1 MTNEEKPTLLPLHP
15 KELSDE
21 EFSVYEAEFEKVLSD
36 PFCRNIA
43 LSGPYGAGK
52 SSVMEK
58 VKGQRQ
64 KRGEKWITISLA
76 TFGETNHE
84 QNSGSGETSGAQNSG
99 STLSQNAVEAEILRQ
114 MVHKIGTSMA
124 PKSRFRKLNDRKPAV
139 DVLIAALV
147 LVFALLTAYLANV
160 SSRLFSLQ
168 LSFIEGFAFLAWL
181 VIAGAGVYRL
191 VRTSVISKM
200 VRRVKIFEAEFE
212 ITPLD
217 SKSPYERCADEIVYL
232 LNASKVDAVVFE
244 DLDRFDSMAV
254 FERMRSLNAL
264 SNDSRSSDAKEKKTE
279 TEKTEKDDQKR
290 EKPLRFFFLVRDG
303 LFKNPHDRTKFFDY
317 IIPVVPYIDPNSA
330 LDVFRNALVGVGIT
344 VDEGFLYQLSSY
356 IDDPRIIHD
365 IANEAYHYKKALFET
380 RSFADGD
387 SERLIAL
394 LAYKSLFPKD
404 FEYLQVG
411 RGYLHEVLNGKQRL
425 IAKLV
430 GDSKTERSELQ
441 DELSSITNQLKV
453 SEDELICMFGIFQIA
468 GEYLNSRR
476 RVQKHFDPHSFL
488 ELVRQDEQDSQ
499 TLNSILKKL
508 DENDQYRARLSEVRK
523 DANCRSEVIH
533 TRLRELEARS
543 KSLRAMTIKQLINES
558 PDADVLFNFEGKDIK
573 RKEDF
578 EELSMDAVLSS
589 PFFPLLRFLVSSG
602 YIDESYRRYTSNF
615 YSDTLCA
622 EDDDFLSAIKQA
634 KQIDLT
640 YQPKAPDEIVR
651 RISQEEFSRPSIRNP
666 WLASALLCSED
677 DGKIDEFM
685 SSVKRSG
692 GVRYLA
698 EFIISEQFT
707 PEIFVWIPGYF
718 NSTVAQLLGDEGIS
732 ADDKR
737 CFCKRC
743 LVHENGLLLFE
754 KENSIA
760 TDYIDSDP
768 RFLEEDP
775 RFDDA
780 EIEKGLRRV
789 GYCAKAI
796 DFQNASSTLLNFVY
810 DNHLFMPTPQIV
822 DSYLNL
828 KFGISGSMGL
838 GTLITEVLKLP
849 DCPIKDVVSENM
861 EYFVS
866 RVTRESKVPLKEAPE
881 SAVAVLNEKSIQAET
896 AKAFIE
902 ALADVEIED
911 IDRVDSADYK
921 NSLLA
926 AQLVKCS
933 ADNVISFYRR
943 AENSITDDL
952 AKLIET
958 KGAPGDLNAA
968 KCEEAEVDVA
978 DIIGKIIKC
987 KEISIENKE
996 MVLAG
1001 CGFRFPS
1008 FDIDELDGE
1017 TVKAMLETKTI
1028 EMNCDMLEKF
1038 RACKP
1043 DLELDYIL
1051 TDLDGFLALI
1061 DADSPDGAE
1070 WEIDEDE
1077 VTDLLGSNI
1086 DTSKKL
1092 AALSCFDGTIRLDKG
1107 YEVEVNAA
1115 IVAEHFDSSDVASLP
1130 SYYEGATGELRSQIA
1145 RAFAMYDEKVIA
1157 DEVEFGLDL
1166 LCDSLK
1172 HLKGDRAR
1180 SLRLLVWYF
1189 EKHENKIGRDDAK
1202 ECFETAELKDYAK
1215 LIDGFASMI
1224 LKSNIDDKML
1234 LILDHLG
1241 MCGTI
1246 SPEVNIEGLRR
1257 VYPKGYKRAK

>member
-1 MTNEEKPTLLPLHP
+1 MTNEEKPILLPLHP

-58 VKGQRQ
+58 VKRMQ
-64 KRGEKWITISLA
+64 KKLGKKWITISLA
-76 TFGETNHE
+76 TFGET
-84 QNSGSGETSGAQNSG
+84 SSAQNSG

-124 PKSRFRKLNDRKPAV
+124 PKSRFRKLRDRKPAT
-139 DVLIAALV
+139 DALIAALV
-147 LVFALLTAYLANV
+147 LTFALLTAYLANV

-168 LSFIEGFAFLAWL
+168 LSYIEDFAFLAWL
-181 VIAGAGVYRL
+181 VIAGVGIYHL
-191 VRTSVISKM
+191 VRTNVVSKM

-212 ITPLD
+212 ITPSD

-232 LNASKVDAVVFE
+232 LNASKVNAVVFE
-244 DLDRFDSMAV
+244 DLDRFDSMAI

-264 SNDSRSSDAKEKKTE
+264 SNDSRSSNTKKKKAE
-279 TEKTEKDDQKR
+279 AEGMEEDDQTR

-330 LDVFRNALVGVGIT
+330 LDIFRNALDGVAIT

-365 IANEAYHYKKALFET
+365 IANEAHHYKKALFET
-380 RSFADGD
+380 RSFTDGD
-387 SERLIAL
+387 PERLIAL

-425 IAKLV
+425 IAKLM

-441 DELSSITNQLKV
+441 DELSGITNQLKV
-453 SEDELICMFGIFQIA
+453 SEDELVCMFGIFQIA
-468 GEYLNSRR
+468 DEYLNSRR

-488 ELVRQDEQDSQ
+488 ESVRQDKEDSQ
-499 TLNSILKKL
+499 VLNSILKKL
-508 DENDQYRARLSEVRK
+508 DENDQYRTRLSEVRK
-523 DANCRSEVIH
+523 DANCRSEIIR

-543 KSLRAMTIKQLINES
+543 KSLRTMTIRQLINES
-558 PDADVLFNFEGKDIK
+558 PDADLLFNFDSKDIK

-578 EELSMDAVLSS
+578 KELSMDAVLSS

-622 EDDDFLSAIKQA
+622 EDDDFLSTIKQA

-651 RISQEEFSRPSIRNP
+651 RISQEEFSRPGIRNP
-666 WLASALLCSED
+666 WLVSVLLSSKD
-677 DGKIDEFM
+677 DQKIKEFM

-692 GVRYLA
+692 SVRYLA
-698 EFIISEQFT
+698 EFIASEQFT

-718 NSTVAQLLGDEGIS
+718 NSTVTQLLGDEGIS
-732 ADDKR
+732 ANDKR

-743 LVHENGLLLFE
+743 LVNEDGLLLLE
-754 KENSIA
+754 TENDVFK
-760 TDYIDSDP
+760 DYIDLDS

-796 DFQNASSTLLNFVY
+796 DFQNASSALLNFVY
-810 DNHLFMPTPQIV
+810 NNHLFMPAPQIV

-828 KFGISGSMGL
+828 KFGISGSMSL
-838 GTLITEVLKLP
+838 GILITEVLKLP

-866 RVTRESKVPLKEAPE
+866 RVTRESKVPLEEAPE
-881 SAVAVLNEKSIQAET
+881 SAVSVLNEKSIQAET
-896 AKAFIE
+896 AKAFIA
-902 ALADVEIED
+902 ALVGMEIED
-911 IDRVDSADYK
+911 IDQVDSADYK

-952 AKLIET
+952 ARLIEA
-958 KGAPGDLNAA
+958 KGVPDDLNAA
-968 KCEEAEVDVA
+968 KCEEAEVDAA
-978 DIIGKIIKC
+978 DIVGKIIKH
-987 KEISIENKE
+987 KEISVENKK
-996 MVLAG
+996 MILAG
-1001 CGFRFPS
+1001 CGFKFPS
-1008 FDIDELDGE
+1008 FDIDELDIE

-1028 EMNCDMLEKF
+1028 EMNCDMLKKF
-1038 RACKP
+1038 RSCRP

-1051 TDLDGFLALI
+1051 SDLDGFLALI
-1061 DADSPDGAE
+1061 DIDSPDGPE
-1070 WEIDEDE
+1070 WEIEKDE
-1077 VTDLLGSNI
+1077 VTNLLESNI
-1086 DTSKKL
+1086 NTSKKL
-1092 AALSCFDGTIRLDKG
+1092 AALSCFEGTICLDKG
-1107 YEVEVNAA
+1107 YEAEVNTA
-1115 IVAEHFDSSDVASLP
+1115 IVAEHFDSSDVTSLP
-1130 SYYEGATGELRSQIA
+1130 SYYEGATGELRNRIS
-1145 RAFAMYDEKVIA
+1145 RTFAMHDEKVIT
-1157 DEVEFGLDL
+1157 DEIEFGLDL

-1172 HLKGDRAR
+1172 YLKRDRVR

-1189 EKHENKIGRDDAK
+1189 EKHENEIGRDDAK
-1202 ECFETAELKDYAK
+1202 ECFKTAELEDYAK
-1215 LIDGFASMI
+1215 LINGSASMI
-1224 LKSNIDDKML
+1224 PKSSIDDKML

-1241 MCGTI
+1241 MCGAI
-1246 SPEVNIEGLRR
+1246 SPEVNTEGLRK

>member
-1 MTNEEKPTLLPLHP
+1 MTNKEKPILLPLHP

-21 EFSVYEAEFEKVLSD
+21 EFSVYEAEFEKALSD

-58 VKGQRQ
+58 VKKQQQG
-64 KRGEKWITISLA
+64 RGEKWITISLA
-76 TFGETNHE
+76 TFGET
-84 QNSGSGETSGAQNSG
+84 SSAQNSG

-124 PKSRFRKLNDRKPAV
+124 PKSRFRKLRDRKPAT
-139 DVLIAALV
+139 DALIAALV
-147 LVFALLTAYLANV
+147 LTFALLTAYLANV
-160 SSRLFSLQ
+160 SSRLFSFQFSCL
-168 LSFIEGFAFLAWL
+168 EGFTLVAWL
-181 VIAGAGVYRL
+181 AIAGVGIYRL
-191 VRTSVISKM
+191 VRTSAISKM
-200 VRRVKIFEAEFE
+200 IRRVKIFEAEFE

-232 LNASKVDAVVFE
+232 LNASKVNAVVFE
-244 DLDRFDSMAV
+244 DLDRFDSMAI

-264 SNDSRSSDAKEKKTE
+264 SNDSRSSNTKKKKAE
-279 TEKTEKDDQKR
+279 AEGMEEDDQTR

-330 LDVFRNALVGVGIT
+330 LDIFRNALDGVAIT

-365 IANEAYHYKKALFET
+365 IANEAHHYKKALFET
-380 RSFADGD
+380 RSFTDGD
-387 SERLIAL
+387 PERLIAL

-425 IAKLV
+425 IAKLM

-441 DELSSITNQLKV
+441 DELSGITNQLKV
-453 SEDELICMFGIFQIA
+453 SEDELVCMFGIFQIA
-468 GEYLNSRR
+468 DEYLNSRR
-476 RVQKHFDPHSFL
+476 RIQKHFDPHSFL
-488 ELVRQDEQDSQ
+488 ESVRQDKEDSQ
-499 TLNSILKKL
+499 VLNSILKKL
-508 DENDQYRARLSEVRK
+508 DENDQYRTRLSEVRK
-523 DANCRSEVIH
+523 DANCRSEIIR

-543 KSLRAMTIKQLINES
+543 KSLRTMTIRQLINES
-558 PDADVLFNFEGKDIK
+558 PDADLLFNFDSKDIK

-578 EELSMDAVLSS
+578 KELSMDAVLSS

-622 EDDDFLSAIKQA
+622 EDDDFLSTIKQA

-651 RISQEEFSRPSIRNP
+651 RISQEEFSRPGIRNP
-666 WLASALLCSED
+666 WLVSALLSSKD
-677 DGKIDEFM
+677 DQKIKEYM

-692 GVRYLA
+692 SVRYLA
-698 EFIISEQFT
+698 EFIASEQFT
-707 PEIFVWIPGYF
+707 PEIFVWIPDYF

-743 LVHENGLLLFE
+743 LVNEDGLLLLE
-754 KENSIA
+754 TENDVF
-760 TDYIDSDP
+760 TDYIDLDS

-775 RFDDA
+775 RFGDV

-789 GYCAKAI
+789 GYCAKTI
-796 DFQNASSTLLNFVY
+796 DFQNASSALLNFVY
-810 DNHLFMPTPQIV
+810 DNHLFMPAPQIV

-828 KFGISGSMGL
+828 KFGISGSMSL

-866 RVTRESKVPLKEAPE
+866 NVTKESRVPLKEASE
-881 SAVAVLNEKSIQAET
+881 SVVSVLNEKSIQVET

-902 ALADVEIED
+902 ALTGVEIED
-911 IDRVDSADYK
+911 VNQVDSADYR

-933 ADNVISFYRR
+933 ADNVISFYRW

-952 AKLIET
+952 ARLIEA
-958 KGAPGDLNAA
+958 KGVPDDLNAA
-968 KCEEAEVDVA
+968 KCEEAEVDAA
-978 DIIGKIIKC
+978 DIVGKIIKH
-987 KEISIENKE
+987 KEISVENKK
-996 MVLAG
+996 MILAG
-1001 CGFRFPS
+1001 CGFKFPS
-1008 FDIDELDGE
+1008 FDIDELDIE

-1038 RACKP
+1038 RACRP

-1051 TDLDGFLALI
+1051 SDLDGFLALI
-1061 DADSPDGAE
+1061 DIDSPDGPE
-1070 WEIDEDE
+1070 WEIEKDE
-1077 VTDLLGSNI
+1077 VTNLLESNI
-1086 DTSKKL
+1086 NTSKKL
-1092 AALSCFDGTIRLDKG
+1092 AALSCFEGTIRLDKG
-1107 YEVEVNAA
+1107 YEAEVNTA
-1115 IVAEHFDSSDVASLP
+1115 IVAEHFDSSDVTSLP
-1130 SYYEGATGELRSQIA
+1130 SYYEGATGELRNRIS
-1145 RAFAMYDEKVIA
+1145 RTFAMHDEKVIT
-1157 DEVEFGLDL
+1157 DEIEFGLDL

-1172 HLKGDRAR
+1172 YLKGDRVR

-1189 EKHENKIGRDDAK
+1189 EKHENEIGRDDAK
-1202 ECFETAELKDYAK
+1202 ECFKTAELEDYAK
-1215 LIDGFASMI
+1215 LIDGSASMVPE
-1224 LKSNIDDKML
+1224 SNIDDKML

-1246 SPEVNIEGLRR
+1246 SPEVNTEGLRK